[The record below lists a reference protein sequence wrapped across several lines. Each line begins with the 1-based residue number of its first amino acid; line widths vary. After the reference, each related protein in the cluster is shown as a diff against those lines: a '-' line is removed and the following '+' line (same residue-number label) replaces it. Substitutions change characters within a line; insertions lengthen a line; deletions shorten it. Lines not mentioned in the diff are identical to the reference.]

1 MKDWELHLALQDPR
15 DSIHDVIEAQL
26 GRPDDFEQPTGRD
39 TGSNQGSK
47 LSATEINS
55 EQVKRP

>member
-26 GRPDDFEQPTGRD
+26 ARLDDFEQPTGRD
-39 TGSNQGSK
+39 TGSNPGSK
-47 LSATEINS
+47 LSATETNS
-55 EQVKRP
+55 EQVKRL